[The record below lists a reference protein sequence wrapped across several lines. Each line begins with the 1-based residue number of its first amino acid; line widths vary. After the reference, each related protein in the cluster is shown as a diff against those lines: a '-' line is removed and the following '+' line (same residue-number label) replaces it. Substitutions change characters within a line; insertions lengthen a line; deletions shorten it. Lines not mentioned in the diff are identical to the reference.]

1 MPFSFI
7 REQVISQPRDVV
19 EANLSRYQPL
29 NYNRFRWWRSHTDNI
44 TPLGKRANL
53 RDRITNGD
61 FNESTYFWQ
70 AQLALHNA
78 KEKVDLNK
86 HNHSDQLEI
95 LSVDL
100 ARYKRL
106 MEDYE
111 KEENARLEALYDAF
125 TSHFQ
130 ITRKELENE
139 LCEWNMDLLSY
150 YNYCNETKKTTPY
163 ANRKSRR
170 GRPRKN
176 SVG

>member
-7 REQVISQPRDVV
+7 REQVLRHDRDIV
-19 EANLSRYQPL
+19 EQNLARYQPL
-29 NYNRFRWWRSHTDNI
+29 NYNRFMWWRSHTDNVK
-44 TPLGKRANL
+44 PLGKRATL
-53 RDRITNGD
+53 KSRIENGD
-61 FNESTYFWQ
+61 FNESSYFMQ

-78 KEKVDLNK
+78 KDKVDLK
-86 HNHSDQLEI
+86 RHNHSDQLEI
-95 LSVDL
+95 LAVDL

-111 KEENARLEALYDAF
+111 KEETGRLEALYDAF

-130 ITRKELENE
+130 ITRQELIDE

-150 YNYCNETKKTTPY
+150 YNYCNEFKRTTPY

>member
-1 MPFSFI
+1 MPFNFI
-7 REQVISQPRDVV
+7 REQVISQPREVV

-29 NYNRFRWWRSHTDNI
+29 NYNRFMWWRSHTDNI
-44 TPLGKRANL
+44 KPLGKRATL
-53 RDRITNGD
+53 KDRIINGD

-70 AQLALHNA
+70 AQLALYNA
-78 KEKVDLNK
+78 KDKVDLNK
-86 HNHSDQLEI
+86 HNHQDQLEI
-95 LSVDL
+95 LAVDL

-111 KEENARLEALYDAF
+111 KEENSRLEALYDAF

-130 ITRKELENE
+130 MTRQELIDE

-150 YNYCNETKKTTPY
+150 YNYCNEFKRTTPA

-170 GRPRKN
+170 GRPKK
-176 SVG
+176 VK

>member
-7 REQVISQPRDVV
+7 RESVLKHDRDTV
-19 EANLSRYQPL
+19 ESILTRYQPL
-29 NYNRFRWWRSHTDNI
+29 NYNRFMWWRSHTDGI

-53 RDRITNGD
+53 RDRIINGD

-78 KEKVDLNK
+78 KDKVDLNR
-86 HNHSDQLEI
+86 HDTADQLEI
-95 LSVDL
+95 LAVDL

-106 MEDYE
+106 MEDHE
-111 KEENARLEALYDAF
+111 KEETGRLEALYDAF

-130 ITRKELENE
+130 MTRKEVEEE
-139 LCEWNMDLLSY
+139 LCNWPGELLSY
-150 YNYCNETKKTTPY
+150 YDYCKEFKYETPA

-170 GRPRKN
+170 GRPKK
-176 SVG
+176 VK

>member
-7 REQVISQPRDVV
+7 REEVLRHDRDVV
-19 EANLSRYQPL
+19 DANLSRYQPL
-29 NYNRFRWWRSHTDNI
+29 NYNRFMWWRSHTDGI
-44 TPLGKRANL
+44 KPLGKRATL
-53 RDRITNGD
+53 KARIENGD
-61 FNESTYFWQ
+61 FNESSYFMQ

-78 KEKVDLNK
+78 KDKVDLNR

-111 KEENARLEALYDAF
+111 KEENARLEALFDAF

-130 ITRKELENE
+130 MTREELENE

-150 YNYCNETKKTTPY
+150 YNYCNETKRTTPY

>member
-7 REQVISQPRDVV
+7 REQVLNQPLDVV
-19 EANLSRYQPL
+19 QSNLSRYQPL
-29 NYNRFRWWRSHTDNI
+29 NYNRFRWWRTHTDNI

-53 RDRITNGD
+53 KDRITNGD
-61 FNESTYFWQ
+61 FNESTYYWQ
-70 AQLALHNA
+70 AQLALHQA
-78 KEKVDLNK
+78 KDKVDLNR

-111 KEENARLEALYDAF
+111 KEETARLEALYDAF
-125 TSHFQ
+125 TKTFN
-130 ITRKELENE
+130 ITRSELEEE
-139 LCEWNMDLLSY
+139 LCNWPGELLSY
-150 YNYCNETKKTTPY
+150 YNYCNETKRTTPY